1 MLITPGHR
9 RITVSLDTVT
19 ASFHVIPWRSEW
31 PSYGKRSRCPTRR
44 SSTKKPFSS
53 STGLDMQNG

>member
-19 ASFHVIPWRSEW
+19 ASFHVIPWRSE
-31 PSYGKRSRCPTRR
+31 
-44 SSTKKPFSS
+44 
-53 STGLDMQNG
+53 